1 MECNMKDEI
10 RHTILTFNTKKG
22 ITRSNQKP
30 KDNYLKLGDL
40 YDYAS
45 MFVTKTIH
53 EGNYDKKEIEVIGT
67 LQEYIDSYITLM
79 QSNYYSLLNMRGDNV
94 SLFYLSRIYQI
105 LFTLQSMKNTVL
117 FDNIS
122 VIMRVERFSCA
133 MRERLS
139 KGMQYDWN
147 NMVVHPFVLEIV
159 MSDIYYKTAVER
171 NFSYKDFYDIPHFQ
185 DEVVNRLNPRMIRTI
200 QEEEKEKLQ
209 KKSRFFLDFYEKM
222 KKIEKRLDKERLW
235 VQGLFSYKLEALL
248 KILLAKR
255 DTIDTESAIVVINS
269 LLNTLIQDIDS
280 FDHSRYSVADTEVP
294 PVMGSIWKIRV
305 DLLNPLIN
313 LL

>member
-1 MECNMKDEI
+1 MKCNMKEERI
-10 RHTILTFNTKKG
+10 YTTLTFNTKKG
-22 ITRSNQKP
+22 ITKSKQEP

-40 YDYAS
+40 YNYAS
-45 MFVTKTIH
+45 MFVTKTIR

-139 KGMQYDWN
+139 KGMLYDWN
-147 NMVVHPFVLEIV
+147 SMIVHPFVLEIV
-159 MSDIYYKTAVER
+159 MSDIYYKTAMER

-209 KKSRFFLDFYEKM
+209 KKSQFFLDFYEKM
-222 KKIEKRLDKERLW
+222 KKIEKRLDKEKLW

-248 KILLAKR
+248 KLLLAKR

-294 PVMGSIWKIRV
+294 PIMGSIWKIRA

>member
-1 MECNMKDEI
+1 M
-10 RHTILTFNTKKG
+10 KG
-22 ITRSNQKP
+22 IGRLSSLPEDK
-30 KDNYLKLGDL
+30 YLKLGDL

-139 KGMQYDWN
+139 KGMRYDWN
-147 NMVVHPFVLEIV
+147 NMIVHPFVLEIV
-159 MSDIYYKTAVER
+159 MSDIYYKTAMER
-171 NFSYKDFYDIPHFQ
+171 NFSYKDFYDIPRFQ
-185 DEVVNRLNPRMIRTI
+185 DEVVNRLNPRTIRTI

-235 VQGLFSYKLEALL
+235 IQGLFSYKLEALL
-248 KILLAKR
+248 KILLTKR

-294 PVMGSIWKIRV
+294 PVMGSIWKIRA

>member
-1 MECNMKDEI
+1 M
-10 RHTILTFNTKKG
+10 KG
-22 ITRSNQKP
+22 IGRLSSLPEDK
-30 KDNYLKLGDL
+30 YLKLGDL

-79 QSNYYSLLNMRGDNV
+79 RSNYYSLLNMCGDNV

-105 LFTLQSMKNTVL
+105 LFTLQYMKNPAL

-139 KGMQYDWN
+139 KGMLYDWN
-147 NMVVHPFVLEIV
+147 NMIVHPFVLEIV
-159 MSDIYYKTAVER
+159 MSDIYYKTAMER
-171 NFSYKDFYDIPHFQ
+171 NFSYKDFYDIPRFQ
-185 DEVVNRLNPRMIRTI
+185 DEVVNRLNPKMIRTI

-248 KILLAKR
+248 KILLVKR
-255 DTIDTESAIVVINS
+255 DTIDIESAIVVINS